1 MKTILSG
8 ISALMLIGLIIAT
21 VIYQQTLSKASLID
35 DHDTE
40 EGKATDETDLQEDEN
55 PTDSLVAN
63 ETVDYAIENEQ
74 LFVTYNKGI
83 DWIHVPIEK
92 HLLFAGDYNG
102 REDEL
107 IPQSYILSKERTV
120 FLHPKG
126 ERSVGITYSL
136 NKGKSWQTSV
146 IVENYPAI
154 RFRKV
159 AFLNDDF
166 GYTILSGSR
175 TMSQE
180 ASSVYLTFDGGKSWR
195 QVSRPNTARM
205 IANGGFIDESTGF
218 LSYGTINPE
227 APELYVTKDTAQ
239 TWKQAKVHVPD
250 KYKLHFVT
258 AETPKKVGDH
268 LIMLV
273 QQGPNGD
280 YKGGKVKGKF
290 KSTDGGETW
299 KFVSE
304 VESVET
310 E

>member
-1 MKTILSG
+1 MKTLLSG

-21 VIYQQTLSKASLID
+21 VIYQQTFSNASIADLD
-35 DHDTE
+35 EAEKGNTKE
-40 EGKATDETDLQEDEN
+40 ESDLPEDVN
-55 PTDSLVAN
+55 PTDSLVTN
-63 ETVDYAIENEQ
+63 QTVDYAIENEQ
-74 LFVTYNKGI
+74 LFVTYDKGT

-92 HLLFAGDYNG
+92 SLLFAGDYNG

-107 IPQSYILSKERTV
+107 IPQSYILSEERTV

-126 ERSVGITYSL
+126 ENTVAITYSL

-146 IVENYPAI
+146 IVENYPVI

-166 GYTILSGSR
+166 GYAILSGGR

-180 ASSVYLTFDGGKSWR
+180 ISSVHLTYDGGKSWR
-195 QVSRPNTARM
+195 EASRPNTTRM
-205 IANGGFIDESTGF
+205 IANGEFIDESTGF

-227 APELYVTKDTAQ
+227 SPELYVTKDTGQ

-258 AETPKKVGDH
+258 AETPEKVGDH

-299 KFVSE
+299 EFVSE
-304 VESVET
+304 VEPDET